1 MEVKIKSLEYL
12 KFSIG
17 SYHSE
22 YRHFIFEDGII
33 TYKETQFDME
43 TEISPMENLDKDF
56 YLKLIEILNKSHFT
70 SWQSKYEES
79 SVAYNEGFQNTIL
92 GVFNAQ
98 FSSNYTTLRKYV
110 KERVIMNEI
119 YSERERYPCL
129 VLISDMLPSEVSKI
143 ESWLSYLLVN
153 EPSGFMNHMLAQV
166 DEEAIQDIIFNQ
178 LLKSPR
184 ILKTYLEV

>member
-22 YRHFIFEDGII
+22 YRHFIFENGII

-79 SVAYNEGFQNTIL
+79 NIVDGTEWSLEVKYNN
-92 GVFNAQ
+92 
-98 FSSNYTTLRKYV
+98 RK
-110 KERVIMNEI
+110 I
-119 YSERERYPCL
+119 
-129 VLISDMLPSEVSKI
+129 SKI
-143 ESWLSYLLVN
+143 IFGYN
-153 EPSGFMNHMLAQV
+153 QFPF
-166 DEEAIQDIIFNQ
+166 IIEKDATYKIIDCEKDFFKMMKLFNQ
-178 LLKSPR
+178 IIK
-184 ILKTYLEV
+184 KKNYFH